1 MATATLTAKETI
13 QVLDDAGN
21 LVSSVARNVTG
32 DAASKVRDQFPGG
45 SANVLVAFPL
55 VKARTQMFVFTSD
68 QPAVIK
74 TNSTSAPQEIIT
86 LAAGGSYSWNALNP
100 EANPIIGDISAL
112 YVSVAGTSP
121 ANVTVYA
128 LTNATP

>member
-21 LVSSVARNVTG
+21 LVSSVARNVPG
-32 DAASKVRDQFPGG
+32 DSASKVKDQFPGG

-55 VKARTQMFVFTSD
+55 VKARTQMFAFTSD
-68 QPAVIK
+68 QPATIK
-74 TNSTSAPQEIIT
+74 TNSTSAPQETIT
-86 LAAGGSYSWNALNP
+86 LAAGGSYTWNAQHP
-100 EANPIIGDISAL
+100 ETNPIIGDITAS
-112 YVSVAGTSP
+112 YVSVPGTSP

>member
-21 LVSSVARNVTG
+21 LVSSVARNVPG
-32 DAASKVRDQFPGG
+32 DAASKAKDQFPGG
-45 SANVLVAFPL
+45 SVNVFVAFPL
-55 VKARTQMFVFTSD
+55 VKARTQLFAFTSD
-68 QPAVIK
+68 QPATLK
-74 TNSTSAPQEIIT
+74 TNSATTPQETIT
-86 LAAGGSYSWNALNP
+86 LAAGGSYTWNAQHP
-100 EANPIIGDISAL
+100 EPNPIIGDITAL
-112 YVSVAGTSP
+112 YVSVAGTTP

>member
-21 LVSSVARNVTG
+21 LISSVARNVPG
-32 DAASKVRDQFPGG
+32 DSSSKVKDQFAGG
-45 SANVLVAFPL
+45 SVNVVVAFSL
-55 VKARTQMFVFTSD
+55 VKARTQMFSFSSD
-68 QPAVIK
+68 QPVVIK
-74 TNSTSAPQEIIT
+74 TNSATSAQETIT
-86 LAAGGSYSWNALNP
+86 LAAGAAYTWNALHS
-100 EANPIIGDISAL
+100 EANPILGDISAL
-112 YVSVAGTSP
+112 YVSVPGTTP

>member
-32 DAASKVRDQFPGG
+32 DSASKVKDQFAGG

-55 VKARTQMFVFTSD
+55 VKARTQMFAFTSD
-68 QPAVIK
+68 QPATIK
-74 TNSTSAPQEIIT
+74 TNSTSSPQETIT
-86 LAAGGSYSWNALNP
+86 LAAGGSYTWNAQHP
-100 EANPIIGDISAL
+100 EANPIVGDITAL